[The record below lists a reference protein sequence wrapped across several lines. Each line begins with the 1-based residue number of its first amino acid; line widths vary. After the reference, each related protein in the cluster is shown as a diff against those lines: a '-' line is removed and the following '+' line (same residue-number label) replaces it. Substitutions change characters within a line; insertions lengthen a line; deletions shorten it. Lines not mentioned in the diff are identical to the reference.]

1 MDEDVDERKWR
12 YPPPHE
18 LLELLV
24 SLLLVSLLL
33 VSLLLV
39 SLLLVS
45 LLLVSLLLLELLD
58 NIMKRKM
65 LLQHLVNPLLLEPL

>member
-1 MDEDVDERKWR
+1 MSLFLLL
-12 YPPPHE
+12 PPHE
-18 LLELLV
+18 LLELLVSLLLV

>member
-1 MDEDVDERKWR
+1 MWMSLFLLL
-12 YPPPHE
+12 PPHE